1 MALPAGSLHKS
12 NLLDMLL
19 SASMVAVAI
28 IFAVFVFVQTG
39 TGHLTSYA
47 LTVRLTDA
55 GGLARGADVRLNG
68 ITVGRV
74 TTLSLQGKPYQALIR
89 FQLRDDLVL
98 PVDSTPSV
106 ASSVM
111 GTVYLD
117 IKPGH
122 DHHTIPPGGAMRST
136 GSRPPALQHAQDSKL
151 SSD

>member
-1 MALPAGSLHKS
+1 
-12 NLLDMLL
+12 
-19 SASMVAVAI
+19 MVAVAI
-28 IFAVFVFVQTG
+28 IFAIFVFVQTG
-39 TGHLTSYA
+39 TGHLTSYP

-55 GGLARGADVRLNG
+55 GSLARGADVRING

-111 GTVYLD
+111 GTVYLA
-117 IKPGH
+117 INPGQ
-122 DHHTIPPGGAMRST
+122 DRHTIPPGGAMRAAGT
-136 GSRPPALQHAQDSKL
+136 QPPALRHAQDNLTAS
-151 SSD
+151 